1 MYKIMGLDI
10 GTKRI
15 GVALSDYLHI
25 LADGHSCI
33 AREPENKAL
42 EEIQRIA
49 KENNVKEIVVGIP
62 YNMDGT
68 LGTQAEDCK
77 NFSSKLQNYDII
89 YEDERL
95 TSDLAEENLRS
106 RKIDFRKNKGLIDI
120 ESARIILE
128 QYLSRK

>member
-1 MYKIMGLDI
+1 
-10 GTKRI
+10 
-15 GVALSDYLHI
+15 
-25 LADGHSCI
+25 
-33 AREPENKAL
+33 
-42 EEIQRIA
+42 
-49 KENNVKEIVVGIP
+49 
-62 YNMDGT
+62 MDGT
-68 LGTQAEDCK
+68 LGSQAEDCK